1 MDQTHPKVVEGT
13 LQVKLKFSV
22 VVPLFKVEEYIQ
34 DLLDS
39 FALQESG
46 GYEIEYIFIDD
57 GSPDASGDIVEEWIS
72 KSSLPAYL
80 IRQENQGVSA
90 ARNAGIEAAT
100 GNWITFPDSDDF
112 VDRSYFKNVAEFI
125 GKTSKDEVTIIAAN
139 IVRYFDEGKF
149 FKNSHALR
157 FKFAKGNAVVD
168 IEQNPEFIQ
177 LSAPTTFYRT
187 DELKSSGIR
196 FRVGLHA
203 SEDALFTSEVLLNAE
218 NPKMGVVRDSR
229 YFYRKRASETS
240 AVDGFR
246 NDPNSYFERFEKGYL
261 SLIDS
266 AITSRGFLPRWLTSL
281 ILYEYRWL
289 FLYETNLKSKA
300 VVLSRLEKAL
310 FIDLTRKILS
320 SIKPGQ
326 IEDYRVTPMQ
336 YETRLLLQAL
346 AGEKF
351 PKQAVFLDGYDPDL
365 EFSKI
370 TYWYTDELPAETI
383 SCYGRPV
390 QVVNAKTQSLDYFG
404 QSVLKKRILWV
415 EPSSQLEIE
424 INGESMPISHRL
436 PPLRTFQRTR
446 QAIQAQFGVDLT
458 ASFRVVKLSTSGRSK
473 VLAALA
479 PMGVESQ
486 KDVGLRAIR
495 SARRRLGVQRRTILE
510 KKSQRD
516 NADLRKKLTKA
527 SKSAEAKRNYA
538 DAWLLM
544 DRVDA
549 GGDSAEHL
557 YRYIKSSKPEIN
569 VWFALHRD
577 SRDWNR
583 LQSEGFKLID
593 YGSFEFKLALSFAK
607 NLVSSHA
614 DIEMTEPVPQDAYP
628 QKRKPWKFV
637 FLQHGVIQS
646 DLSGWLNQKD
656 IDLFITTTRDEY
668 ESIAGDDTPY
678 KYSAKDTALTGLPRH
693 DNLLKLAATIGS
705 DKKYILISP
714 TWRHFLVKPKVI
726 GSGERAAAS
735 DFYES
740 DFYLSWMS
748 LLTDQR
754 LIDLAARNGLEIAFL
769 PHPNLEEAMAE
780 VSLDSRIKRMSYRHG
795 QIQELFAQSAVLIT
809 DYSSI
814 AFDLAYIDAEI
825 HYFQFDKE
833 DMFGGKHTMSEGYY
847 DHEIDGFGPVHGSVD
862 SILDGGEVAL
872 LGISDQRKD
881 IYADRV
887 RKTFAFHDSGASERV
902 VAAVEKLRKPSK
914 TA

>member
-1 MDQTHPKVVEGT
+1 MRVS
-13 LQVKLKFSV
+13 FSV

-39 FALQESG
+39 FSLQEAG
-46 GYEIEYIFIDD
+46 AYEVEYIFVDD
-57 GSPDASGDIVEEWIS
+57 GSPDASGDIVEQWIS
-72 KSSLPAYL
+72 KSSLNAQL
-80 IRQENQGVSA
+80 IRQANQGVSA
-90 ARNAGIEAAT
+90 ARNAGIQAAT

-112 VDRSYFKNVAEFI
+112 VDRAYFKNVAEFI
-125 GKTSKDEVTIIAAN
+125 SKTSKDDVTIIAAN
-139 IVRYFDEGKF
+139 IVRYFDDGRY

-168 IEQNPEFIQ
+168 IEQNPDFIQ

-187 DELKSSGIR
+187 DDLKASGIR

-203 SEDALFTSEVLLNAE
+203 SEDALFTSEVLLNVE
-218 NPKMGVVRDSR
+218 NPKLGVVRDSR
-229 YFYRKRASETS
+229 YFYRKRASENS

-246 NDPNSYFERFEKGYL
+246 KDPNSYFERFEKGYL
-261 SLIDS
+261 SLINS
-266 AITSRGFLPRWLTSL
+266 AIDSKGYLPRWLTSL

-289 FLYETNLKSKA
+289 FLYETNIKSKA
-300 VVLSRLEKAL
+300 VVLSDTEKER
-310 FIDLTRKILS
+310 FIQLTQSILS

-346 AGEKF
+346 AGGNF
-351 PKQAVFLDGYDPDL
+351 PSQTVFVNDYDPDL
-365 EFSKI
+365 KLSKI
-370 TYWYTDELPAETI
+370 TYWFTGEVPAEVV
-383 SCYGRPV
+383 SCYGKPL
-390 QVVNAKTQSLDYFG
+390 QITYAKTQSLDYFG
-404 QSVLKKRILWV
+404 QSILKKRIIWV
-415 EPSSQLEIE
+415 EAREQLEVE
-424 INGESMPISHRL
+424 IDGRSMPISVGL
-436 PPLRTFQRTR
+436 PPLRTFQLTR
-446 QAIQAQFGVDLT
+446 QATKEEFNFATTD
-458 ASFRVVKLSTSGRSK
+458 SFRLVKLSTAGQNRILK
-473 VLAALA
+473 ALA
-479 PMGVESQ
+479 PMGIESQ
-486 KDVGLRAIR
+486 KDVGTRALR
-495 SARRRLGVQRRTILE
+495 SARRRLGKQRRTLL
-510 KKSQRD
+510 KKKANLA
-516 NADLRKKLTKA
+516 NADLRKKLVEA
-527 SKSAEAKRNYA
+527 RKSPAAKKNYA
-538 DAWLLM
+538 DAWVLM

-569 VWFALHRD
+569 AWFALNRD

-614 DIEMTEPVPQDAYP
+614 DIEMTEPIPQDVYP

-656 IDLFITTTRDEY
+656 IDLFVTTTRDEY
-668 ESIAGDDTPY
+668 DSIAGDNTPY

-693 DNLLKLAATIGS
+693 DNLLKLAATVGS
-705 DKKYILISP
+705 DKRYILISP

-740 DFYLSWMS
+740 DFYLAWMS

-754 LIDLAARNGLEIAFL
+754 LIDRAAAKGLEIAFL

-780 VSLDSRIKRMSYRHG
+780 VSLDPRIKRMSYRNG

-814 AFDLAYIDAEI
+814 AFDLAYVDAEI

-833 DMFGGKHTMSEGYY
+833 DMFGGKHTMSQGYY
-847 DHEIDGFGPVHGSVD
+847 DHEIDGFGPVHESVD
-862 SILDGGEVAL
+862 SILDGGEVGL
-872 LGISDQRKD
+872 LGISGQRKD

-914 TA
+914 TAE